1 MTAMDRAAIDSNV
14 AAATAYSLFRTHE
27 RRLKQSRQ
35 IYTFLFGAIFV
46 ALIIGA
52 SIVGEFNP
60 LRLWEAAE
68 GLGRYL
74 TKTIPAAESEG
85 FLETLNV
92 WFWDRSTWLVNLF
105 DSILIAIVATVG
117 GATIAYFL
125 CFFASFDLTPSR
137 TLCFVTRRILEV
149 LRSIPDLVF
158 ALIFVFAFGIG
169 PFAGVLAVM
178 VHTVGALG
186 KLFSEV
192 NENID
197 QKPLE
202 GLRASGASWSET
214 MRLGVTPQVLPNFA
228 SYAILRFEIN
238 VRAAGVIGY
247 VGGGGIG
254 QDLVVAIKQFEYAD
268 VSAIVL
274 MLFVTVMIID
284 LISEKVRKRLIDGWV
299 S

>member
-1 MTAMDRAAIDSNV
+1 MTATDRTAADSDV
-14 AAATAYSLFRTHE
+14 AALAAYTLFRAHE
-27 RRLKQSRQ
+27 QRLKQSRQ
-35 IYTFLFGAIFV
+35 IYTILFSAIFI
-46 ALIIGA
+46 ALIVGA

-68 GLGRYL
+68 GLGRYV
-74 TKTIPAAESEG
+74 TKTIPAAEKEG

-92 WFWDRSTWLVNLF
+92 WFWDRSNWLVNLL
-105 DSILIAIVATVG
+105 DSILIAVVATVG
-117 GATIAYFL
+117 GTIIAYFL

-137 TLCFVTRRILEV
+137 TLCFITRRVLEV

-178 VHTVGALG
+178 VHSVGALG

-197 QKPLE
+197 PKPLE
-202 GLRASGASWSET
+202 GLRASGAGWSET

-284 LISEKVRKRLIDGWV
+284 LISEKIRKRLIEGWV

>member
-1 MTAMDRAAIDSNV
+1 MSLNTDSV
-14 AAATAYSLFRTHE
+14 ASATAYSLFRTHE
-27 RRLKQSRQ
+27 QRLKQSRQ
-35 IYTFLFGAIFV
+35 VYTILSGVIFV
-46 ALIIGA
+46 ALLIGA
-52 SIVGEFNP
+52 SLVGEFNP

-68 GLGRYL
+68 GLGRYV
-74 TKTIPAAESEG
+74 TKTIPSAEPEG
-85 FLETLNV
+85 FLETINV
-92 WFWDRSTWLVNLF
+92 WFWDRSTWFLNLF
-105 DSILIAIVATVG
+105 DSILIAIVATLG
-117 GATIAYFL
+117 GAIFAYFL
-125 CFFASFDLTPSR
+125 CFFASFDLSPSR
-137 TLCFVTRRILEV
+137 TLCFITRRILEIF
-149 LRSIPDLVF
+149 RSIPDLVF

-178 VHTVGALG
+178 VHTIGALG

-197 QKPLE
+197 RKPLE
-202 GLRASGASWSET
+202 GLRASGANWTET

-268 VSAIVL
+268 VSAIVF

-284 LISEKVRKRLIDGWV
+284 LISEKIRKRLIEGWGA
-299 S
+299 